1 MNIHARDYLAD
12 TPMKVRR
19 DLLAAVAVYGNE
31 DTIMLEQA
39 IEAVASGRAVYWTT
53 ASYSSARAS
62 DLPYELNRGK
72 SILEAVDAAYA
83 GREFLREQALDT
95 IVPINRKA
103 AMALA
108 NAYAKF
114 GSWVDEDELL
124 QRRTRDCR
132 KAVA

>member
-1 MNIHARDYLAD
+1 MNIHSQDYLAD

-19 DLLAAVAVYGNE
+19 DLLAAVELYRNE

-39 IEAVASGRAVYWTT
+39 IEAIASGRAVYWT
-53 ASYSSARAS
+53 ASGYSNARAS

-72 SILEAVDAAYA
+72 PILEAIDAAYA
-83 GREFLREQALDT
+83 GREFLRQQALDT

-103 AMALA
+103 ANALVL
-108 NAYAKF
+108 AYAKF

-124 QRRTRDCR
+124 ERRVRDVR
-132 KAVA
+132 RAA

>member
-1 MNIHARDYLAD
+1 MNIHTQDYLAD

-19 DLLAAVAVYGNE
+19 DLLTAVAVYGNE

-39 IEAVASGRAVYWTT
+39 IEAIASGRAVYWTT

-72 SILEAVDAAYA
+72 PILEAIDAAYA
-83 GREFLREQALDT
+83 GREFLRQQALDT

-124 QRRTRDCR
+124 ERRVRDVR
-132 KAVA
+132 RAA

>member
-1 MNIHARDYLAD
+1 
-12 TPMKVRR
+12 
-19 DLLAAVAVYGNE
+19 
-31 DTIMLEQA
+31 MLEQA
-39 IEAVASGRAVYWTT
+39 IEAAASGRAVYWTT

-72 SILEAVDAAYA
+72 PILDAIDAAYV
-83 GREFLREQALDT
+83 GREFLRQQALDT

-103 AMALA
+103 AMSLA

-124 QRRTRDCR
+124 QRRVRDVR
-132 KAVA
+132 RAA